1 MYKILANTLFIGQNR
16 VSMPQCHSTNSVA
29 AELIRN
35 TDVME
40 GTLIITNHQTAGRG
54 QRGNTW
60 EAEPGKN
67 LTFSVMLKPSFLL
80 AKDQFY
86 LTIVVSLALH
96 DFLSSRLS
104 AEVKIKWP
112 NDILINDKKICG
124 VLIENTL
131 SREKIQHCIIG
142 IGLNVNQSSFSI
154 FSPTSMRL
162 VADKEF
168 DLAAELN
175 LILEKLE
182 MYYLLLRSGKND
194 LLKQQYLNHLYWI
207 GERHLFRSKDEE
219 FGGTITGVGEN
230 GVLNVLRDGNE
241 ISFDLKEITFVK

>member
-40 GTLIITNHQTAGRG
+40 GTLIITDHQTAGRG

-96 DFLSSRLS
+96 EFLSSRLS

-112 NDILINDKKICG
+112 NDILVNDKKICG

-162 VADKEF
+162 VADKGF

-175 LILEKLE
+175 LVLEKLE